1 MTERMIKNTRH
12 VAQHPWPESVYVQGG
27 GHGVVF
33 SPDRD
38 PYRTAFVEAFPGD
51 TFLRGEGATIAEA
64 EDKCWKQFLRWR
76 DCDGSGQGHGPYE
89 RRQYRNGAGFCTR
102 CGIWMNRVFP
112 ELPEDPERPKNL
124 LEKAFSGDRESL
136 TTILDAVANAE
147 DLPKGTD
154 S

>member
-112 ELPEDPERPKNL
+112 ELPEDPERPKSL

-136 TTILDAVANAE
+136 TTILGAVANAE
-147 DLPKGTD
+147 DLPKG
-154 S
+154 SES

>member
-1 MTERMIKNTRH
+1 MSERLIKNTRH
-12 VAQHPWPESVYVQGG
+12 AAQYPWPEDTYVQGG
-27 GHGVVF
+27 DHGVVF

>member
-12 VAQHPWPESVYVQGG
+12 AAQHPWPESVYVQGG
-27 GHGVVF
+27 DHGVVF
-33 SPDRD
+33 SRDRD
-38 PYRTAFVEAFPGD
+38 PYQTAFVEAFPGD